1 MLDRSD
7 GHVFDG
13 TRPDLEQVFYTAG
26 CGSDRRRRTGVH
38 QPAGGLAVIIVWI
51 GGVALWANRSSDG
64 PTRQLVIDHVCTRM
78 ARWQRRGLRSPTR
91 RLAMAGNGAPHVR
104 PHRAGAPFDMHRRHW
119 FARRHAPLADNHPR
133 ARKRPPCSFFVSRGE
148 LLSDRPRLCRVAS
161 RQHLQ
166 DSTAIDGSP
175 GVVG

>member
-1 MLDRSD
+1 MVTCSTVLDPTSNKCSILCMR
-7 GHVFDG
+7 
-13 TRPDLEQVFYTAG
+13 
-26 CGSDRRRRTGVH
+26 GSDRRRRTGVH

-78 ARWQRRGLRSPTR
+78 ARRQRRGLRSPTR

-104 PHRAGAPFDMHRRHW
+104 PHRAGASFDMHRRHW
-119 FARRHAPLADNHPR
+119 FARRHAPPPDNHPR
-133 ARKRPPCSFFVSRGE
+133 ARKRPPCPFFVGRGE
-148 LLSDRPRLCRVAS
+148 LLSDRPRLGRVAS
-161 RQHLQ
+161 RRQLQ
-166 DSTAIDGSP
+166 DPTAIDGSP